1 MTSTADKMSV
11 LFDDERNVWVKSL
24 MDLGLQQS
32 DGAPLTEEFL
42 RGHLKVEAQQ
52 KKRGRKAGS
61 KTKKDD
67 TPNGDCCSAAKHQR
81 TKGDYSKARCGKSAD
96 RDDGKGNLLCEDCG
110 ARWDTVS
117 SRGVGSQICYA
128 IGIAAKKGYG
138 GAEWLGIH
146 GKDCPPVFLGQ
157 SCGITDADGNWDL
170 RASMD
175 KISTDGDR
183 RLGVFHESLAPW
195 DQSVVSVGTSDKT
208 ETEMDEDST
217 DAEAVST
224 ETEAASIEM
233 VDGARYIKMTYDD
246 KVWLYR
252 AYGESLP
259 DPTEKGAA
267 TAQLVGKD
275 VMWIDDVCQ
284 TEHDD
289 YLESL

>member
-67 TPNGDCCSAAKHQR
+67 TPDGDCCSAAKHQR
-81 TKGDYSKARCGKSAD
+81 TKGDYSKARCGKPAD

-117 SRGVGSQICYA
+117 GNDIGGQICYA
-128 IGIAAKKGYG
+128 VGVASKKGMG
-138 GAEWLGIH
+138 GAEWMGIYEV
-146 GKDCPPVFLGQ
+146 DCPPVFIGQ
-157 SCGITDADGNWDL
+157 SCCVMDNGGKWCV

-175 KISTDGDR
+175 KLSGGDR
-183 RLGVFHESLAPW
+183 KKTGAFHAPHSAW

-289 YLESL
+289 YLETL